1 MNSKELEKILKDDE
15 DNVMIDL
22 LMGED
27 ELNPELKKDENKI
40 VEKNVKH
47 INQTVITENGKIL
60 LKD

>member
-1 MNSKELEKILKDDE
+1 
-15 DNVMIDL
+15 MIDL

-27 ELNPELKKDENKI
+27 ELNPELKRDESKI

>member
-1 MNSKELEKILKDDE
+1 MNNKELEKILKDDE

-27 ELNPELKKDENKI
+27 ELNPELKRDESKI

>member
-27 ELNPELKKDENKI
+27 ELNPEIKKDENKI

>member
-1 MNSKELEKILKDDE
+1 MNNKELEKILKDDE

-27 ELNPELKKDENKI
+27 EFNPELKRDESKI